1 MIQYK
6 FLKRGCIVIAKI
18 LVVDDSL
25 TARNLLKRS
34 LKNSNYEVVAEA
46 ESGEKAIAQ
55 YTTYKPD
62 IVTMD
67 LDMPGI
73 GGVEA
78 AKKILAAY
86 PDAKIVLVTAH
97 EQSDLSKLPDQNI
110 FKYIISKPV
119 NKAAVLCTFEK
130 VIEEKKQ
137 KNRLKPDSNQEN
149 SQYRKENTEQIPEQ
163 NKSIQIEIEEDYF
176 DVDIDGEQITKLAV
190 NDIVAVN
197 HYSKSNYFMGSVEK
211 SDKNTLVLKID
222 PTVNISNFFE
232 NDPIVIGYKNE
243 DKCFISSYRILSMN
257 IKNRT
262 VKIKFN
268 FIHNLIVKSLTEKYP
283 ISSCVD
289 GKEIISNKK
298 FSAAIRNININQMTI
313 YSRNEFEIGEKLEF
327 YMPVF
332 ENIANIKADVIE
344 KHSRSQGFEYK
355 ISINYSNFDNNRK
368 VLQWFLNTLIEQD
381 LRNIISLLDKY
392 TT

>member
-6 FLKRGCIVIAKI
+6 FLKRGCIIIAKI

-73 GGVEA
+73 GGIEA
-78 AKKILAAY
+78 AKRILAAY

-97 EQSDLSKLPDQNI
+97 EQNDLSKLPDQNI

-119 NKAAVLCTFEK
+119 NGAAVLCTFEK

-137 KNRLKPDSNQEN
+137 GNRLKKDSIREN
-149 SQYRKENTEQIPEQ
+149 IQYRKEDTEQIPEQ

-176 DVDIDGEQITKLAV
+176 DVDIDGEQSTKLAV

-211 SDKNTLVLKID
+211 SDENTLVLKID
-222 PTVNISNFFE
+222 PAVNISNFFE

-283 ISSCVD
+283 ISSYVD

-344 KHSRSQGFEYK
+344 KHTRSQGFEYK

-381 LRNIISLLDKY
+381 LRNIISLMDKY